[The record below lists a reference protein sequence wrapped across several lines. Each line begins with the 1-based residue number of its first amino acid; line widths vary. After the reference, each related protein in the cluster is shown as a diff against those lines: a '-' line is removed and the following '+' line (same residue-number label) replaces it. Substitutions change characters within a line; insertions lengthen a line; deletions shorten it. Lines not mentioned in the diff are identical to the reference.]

1 MERRVGDQAG
11 LEMEK
16 TDLVFEGHVDS
27 GLSPS
32 ATDMLFDIGD
42 IPDEI
47 LSEDLGGELDLDELL
62 AVFGDVEGAPSE
74 GNTGLGASPVSTGKR
89 GNISPSTSE
98 SGNRKYYSGSDNAS
112 RGDVVQDKAQQ
123 SSDEEEKKR
132 QARMQ
137 RNRENAQL
145 SRLRKKQQMLELQ
158 RCCQAL
164 KAQNGQLGC
173 FVQRLVAENCLL
185 RKALSGVCAQSKIE
199 VPDIP
204 SALQPAAV
212 QGDAN
217 LHLKRPASMGGV
229 AMHLPVPTFNQEVN
243 KSFSPGGTC
252 SSAKSQTEIVVNSAG
267 KASDQSNKRR
277 KIGGAG
283 AAFLALF
290 SLFLVITPYSME
302 YYQPPPPSSG
312 QAYLPTGSGAS
323 SGNKHHQNGRSLLS
337 IQEKNEAVDLSQY
350 FTQTVES
357 LLEDQ
362 NAQGIPK
369 NALQKLEDIAPAAV
383 LLESDTHEGKRTSL
397 DASTVFPILAKRFF
411 ESSGL
416 DAPQKCRKVFEVDA
430 NAISHH
436 VRNKRKIEKYL
447 SGTYGFKG
455 RSTGTLSLSDE
466 DMNLRNQGNLIL
478 PEGNIVDD
486 LDLKDAKQ
494 VPPTVQKPVSEPM
507 IVSVLLPANSSRSS
521 EAGISAVDHLYV
533 VVLNPENKF
542 TTYSCDL
549 PKSLIF

>member
-1 MERRVGDQAG
+1 
-11 LEMEK
+11 
-16 TDLVFEGHVDS
+16 
-27 GLSPS
+27 
-32 ATDMLFDIGD
+32 
-42 IPDEI
+42 
-47 LSEDLGGELDLDELL
+47 
-62 AVFGDVEGAPSE
+62 
-74 GNTGLGASPVSTGKR
+74 
-89 GNISPSTSE
+89 
-98 SGNRKYYSGSDNAS
+98 
-112 RGDVVQDKAQQ
+112 
-123 SSDEEEKKR
+123 
-132 QARMQ
+132 MQ

-173 FVQRLVAENCLL
+173 FVQRLLAENCLL
-185 RKALSGVCAQSKIE
+185 RKALSGVCAQANIQ

-212 QGDAN
+212 QVDAN
-217 LHLKRPASMGGV
+217 LHLKRPAPIGGV
-229 AMHLPVPTFNQEVN
+229 AMHLPVPSLHQEVS
-243 KSFSPGGTC
+243 KSLSPGGTS
-252 SSAKSQTEIVVNSAG
+252 SSAKSQTEIVVDSAG
-267 KASDQSNKRR
+267 KASNQSKRR

-290 SLFLVITPYSME
+290 SLFLFITPYSME
-302 YYQPPPPSSG
+302 YYQPSSPSPR
-312 QAYLPTGSGAS
+312 QAYLPTGSGYRAS
-323 SGNKHHQNGRSLLS
+323 SVNTNDYQKGRSLMS
-337 IQEKNEAVDLSQY
+337 IQEESEAVDLSQY

-362 NAQGIPK
+362 NAQGIPE

-383 LLESDTHEGKRTSL
+383 LLESDSQQEGKRTSL
-397 DASTVFPILAKRFF
+397 DASTFFPILAKRFF

-455 RSTGTLSLSDE
+455 RSTGPLSLIEE
-466 DMNLRNQGNLIL
+466 DINPKNVRNLIL
-478 PEGNIVDD
+478 PEGSVGDEVDS
-486 LDLKDAKQ
+486 KDAKQ
-494 VPPTVQKPVSEPM
+494 APSTVQKSVSEPM
-507 IVSVLLPANSSRSS
+507 IVSVLLPANASRSS

>member
-1 MERRVGDQAG
+1 
-11 LEMEK
+11 
-16 TDLVFEGHVDS
+16 
-27 GLSPS
+27 
-32 ATDMLFDIGD
+32 
-42 IPDEI
+42 
-47 LSEDLGGELDLDELL
+47 
-62 AVFGDVEGAPSE
+62 
-74 GNTGLGASPVSTGKR
+74 
-89 GNISPSTSE
+89 
-98 SGNRKYYSGSDNAS
+98 
-112 RGDVVQDKAQQ
+112 
-123 SSDEEEKKR
+123 
-132 QARMQ
+132 
-137 RNRENAQL
+137 
-145 SRLRKKQQMLELQ
+145 MLELQ

-185 RKALSGVCAQSKIE
+185 RKALSGVCAQSKIQ

-204 SALQPAAV
+204 SALQPSPV
-212 QGDAN
+212 QLDAN
-217 LHLKRPASMGGV
+217 LHLKRPAPVGGV
-229 AMHLPVPTFNQEVN
+229 AMPVPPFKQEVN
-243 KSFSPGGTC
+243 KSLSPGGTC
-252 SSAKSQTEIVVNSAG
+252 SSAKSQTEIVVNSAA
-267 KASDQSNKRR
+267 KASDQSKRR

-290 SLFLVITPYSME
+290 SLFLFITPYSME
-302 YYQPPPPSSG
+302 YQPQPPSSG
-312 QAYLPTGSGAS
+312 RAYLPTGSDHGSAV
-323 SGNKHHQNGRSLLS
+323 KKQHQKGRSLMS
-337 IQEKNEAVDLSQY
+337 IQERNEDVDLSQY

-357 LLEDQ
+357 ILEDQ

-383 LLESDTHEGKRTSL
+383 LLESDTQEEGKRSL

-416 DAPQKCRKVFEVDA
+416 DAPQKCRQVFEVDA

-455 RSTGTLSLSDE
+455 RSTGPLSLPDE
-466 DMNLRNQGNLIL
+466 DLKSKHHGNLIL
-478 PEGNIVDD
+478 TKGSMEHDD
-486 LDLKDAKQ
+486 VNGAKKE
-494 VPPTVQKPVSEPM
+494 PPTVQKLVSEPM

-549 PKSLIF
+549 PRSLIF

>member
-1 MERRVGDQAG
+1 
-11 LEMEK
+11 
-16 TDLVFEGHVDS
+16 
-27 GLSPS
+27 
-32 ATDMLFDIGD
+32 
-42 IPDEI
+42 
-47 LSEDLGGELDLDELL
+47 
-62 AVFGDVEGAPSE
+62 
-74 GNTGLGASPVSTGKR
+74 
-89 GNISPSTSE
+89 
-98 SGNRKYYSGSDNAS
+98 
-112 RGDVVQDKAQQ
+112 
-123 SSDEEEKKR
+123 
-132 QARMQ
+132 MQ

-173 FVQRLVAENCLL
+173 FVQRLLAENCLL
-185 RKALSGVCAQSKIE
+185 RKALSGVCAQANIQ

-212 QGDAN
+212 HVDAN
-217 LHLKRPASMGGV
+217 HLKRPAPVGAV
-229 AMHLPVPTFNQEVN
+229 AMHLPVPSLHKEVQ
-243 KSFSPGGTC
+243 KPLSPGGT
-252 SSAKSQTEIVVNSAG
+252 SSSGKSQTEIVVDSAG
-267 KASDQSNKRR
+267 KASDQSKRR

-290 SLFLVITPYSME
+290 SLFLFITPYSME
-302 YYQPPPPSSG
+302 YYQPSSPSPG
-312 QAYLPTGSGAS
+312 QAYLPTGSGNRAS
-323 SGNKHHQNGRSLLS
+323 SVNMRGSQKGRSLMS
-337 IQEKNEAVDLSQY
+337 IQEESETVDLSQY

-383 LLESDTHEGKRTSL
+383 LLEPDTQQEGKRTSL

-455 RSTGTLSLSDE
+455 RSTGPLSLLEE
-466 DMNLRNQGNLIL
+466 DIEPNNVRNLIL
-478 PEGNIVDD
+478 PEGSIGDDDVDS
-486 LDLKDAKQ
+486 KDAKQ
-494 VPPTVQKPVSEPM
+494 VPPTVQKSVSEPM
-507 IVSVLLPANSSRSS
+507 IVSVLLPANASRSR